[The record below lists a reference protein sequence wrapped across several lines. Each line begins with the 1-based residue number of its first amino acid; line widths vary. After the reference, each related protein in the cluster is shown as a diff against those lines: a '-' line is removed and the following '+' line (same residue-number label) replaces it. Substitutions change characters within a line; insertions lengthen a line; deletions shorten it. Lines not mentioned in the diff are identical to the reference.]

1 MKKKTFN
8 LVVGITSGVAT
19 IASAVVTY
27 ISPAYAV
34 QIVAGIGI
42 VATAVN
48 EVCSL
53 FIKVEEKV
61 EKK

>member
-8 LVVGITSGVAT
+8 LVVGITGGVAT

-27 ISPAYAV
+27 ISPTYAV

-42 VATAVN
+42 ASTAVT
-48 EVCSL
+48 EICSL
-53 FIKVEEKV
+53 FVQTEK
-61 EKK
+61 

>member
-8 LVVGITSGVAT
+8 LVVGITGGVAA

-27 ISPAYAV
+27 LSPAYAV

-42 VATAVN
+42 ASTAVT
-48 EVCSL
+48 EICSL
-53 FIKVEEKV
+53 FVKTEK
-61 EKK
+61 

>member
-1 MKKKTFN
+1 MSKKTFN
-8 LVVGITSGVAT
+8 LVIGILGGVAA

-27 ISPAYAV
+27 IQPTFAA

-42 VATAVN
+42 ASTAIT
-48 EVCSL
+48 EICSL
-53 FIKVEEKV
+53 FV

>member
-8 LVVGITSGVAT
+8 LIVGITGGVAT

-27 ISPAYAV
+27 FSPTHAA

-42 VATAVN
+42 VATAVS

-53 FIKVEEKV
+53 FVNV
-61 EKK
+61 EK